1 MYTGETNREDAMKT
15 VTVLTLATALSALP
29 AAAQKAPAPTP
40 AIAAALA
47 DPARPEADRARD
59 SARHAAELLAF
70 AGVRPG
76 MKVGDFIMG
85 GGYWTR
91 LLADVVGPRGK
102 VFAYQPAEFI
112 KYMAR
117 YATDQD
123 AAVKGRANVV
133 PSREPLLQ
141 VSFPEPLDAIVTV
154 QNYHDLHLKMAAPD
168 AAGKIAKRLYD
179 ALKPGGVL
187 LVVDHVATSDPG
199 FALPD
204 TLHRIDPA
212 AAKREIEAAGFRFT
226 GELPVLRNPADP
238 HTANVFDP
246 AIRGKTD
253 QFVYRFEKPKG

>member
-1 MYTGETNREDAMKT
+1 MRSRSATIAL
-15 VTVLTLATALSALP
+15 VL
-29 AAAQKAPAPTP
+29 AA
-40 AIAAALA
+40 AIAAPVGAQRAPQPSAAIRTALA
-47 DPARPEADRARD
+47 DPGRPAEDRARD
-59 SARHAAELLAF
+59 ATRHAATLLAF
-70 AGVRPG
+70 AGIRPG
-76 MKVGDFIMG
+76 MKVADFIMG

-91 LLADVVGPRGK
+91 ALSPLVGPTGK
-102 VFAYQPAEFI
+102 VYAYQPAQFI
-112 KYMAR
+112 QFKAS

-133 PSREPLLQ
+133 PSRMSLAD

-154 QNYHDLHLKMAAPD
+154 QNYHDLHLKFATPD
-168 AAGKIAKRLYD
+168 FAGKTARRLFD

-187 LVVDHVATSDPG
+187 LVVDHVAMPDPG

-212 AAKREIEAAGFRFT
+212 AARTEIESAGFRFA
-226 GELPVLRNPADP
+226 GELSVLRNPADP

-253 QFVYRFEKPKG
+253 QFVYKFVKPR